1 MTGATSAAGAGGA
14 AAAGVAIEAVGLGMQ
29 YRNRRGGGWAL
40 RDCSFRLPAGRVCA
54 LVGPNGA
61 GKSTLLALAAG
72 FLRPAEG
79 AIRVLGAAPGQ
90 ARARVAFVAQDK
102 PLYPQLT
109 VAGTLW
115 AGAELNPDSWDQ
127 DTAERVAGDLPRDA
141 TVRTLSGGQ
150 RTRLAL
156 ALALGKRPELLLLDE
171 PMADLDPLARHQ
183 LMGAL
188 MAEAAEHSTTIVMS
202 SHILGELENACDY
215 LLLVDGGRVRLGGE
229 TDDLLT
235 AHALLTGPVRDTAPH
250 TVVESR
256 TAGRVQ
262 TTLVRRQGPVDT
274 AVWEAAEP
282 SLEELLLAHL
292 RSPEAPALLTPSAEA
307 GTGAGIDAREEVT
320 A

>member
-1 MTGATSAAGAGGA
+1 MTGATTRTGVATADATTAGT
-14 AAAGVAIEAVGLGMQ
+14 AIEAVGLGMK

-79 AIRVLGAAPGQ
+79 TVRVLGAPPGE
-90 ARARVAFVAQDK
+90 ARSRVAFVAQDK

-109 VAGTLW
+109 VAATLW
-115 AGAELNPDSWDQ
+115 AGAELNPGTWDQ
-127 DTAERVAGDLPRDA
+127 DTAERIAGDLPRDA
-141 TVRTLSGGQ
+141 VVRTLSGGQ

-171 PMADLDPLARHQ
+171 PMADLDPLARHR

-188 MAEAAEHSTTIVMS
+188 MAEAAEHATTIVMS

-229 TDDLLT
+229 TDDLLA
-235 AHALLTGPVRDTAPH
+235 AHAVLTGPARDTAPH

-256 TAGRVQ
+256 TTGRVR
-262 TTLVRRQGPVDT
+262 TALVRRRGPVD
-274 AVWEAAEP
+274 ADVWEAAEP

-292 RSPEAPALLTPSAEA
+292 RSPEAPALLTPSAAA
-307 GTGAGIDAREEVT
+307 GTGEGVAA
-320 A
+320 

>member
-1 MTGATSAAGAGGA
+1 MTGATSAGGAGGA

-307 GTGAGIDAREEVT
+307 GTGAGIDAREEV
-320 A
+320 AA